1 MLLDFGGTS
10 WVVCKFTDIV
20 LASTN
25 LICWLKSG
33 FVTARN
39 QDILQPAIKLMSL
52 FDFGSSHEWA
62 ICWVNENFPSPLHTK
77 LFPLPSA
84 ENVSTLLWKTV
95 FPLEKLGLL
104 FLRGGSTHISHR
116 CDRLF
121 PQARRPDLVG
131 SIKTFRRP
139 GKYYRLPD
147 LLAFASWSAVLC
159 SSNLYVHA
167 ISPCDVTKEEH
178 RAESLLPRKKLKKPC
193 FATYIFQIPSF
204 L

>member
-39 QDILQPAIKLMSL
+39 QDILQPAIKLISL
-52 FDFGSSHEWA
+52 FDFGSSHEWT
-62 ICWVNENFPSPLHTK
+62 ICWVNDNFPSPLHTK
-77 LFPLPSA
+77 LFTLPSA
-84 ENVSTLLWKTV
+84 ENGSTLLWKTV
-95 FPLEKLGLL
+95 CPLEKLGLL
-104 FLRGGSTHISHR
+104 FLRGGSTHFSHR

-131 SIKTFRRP
+131 SIKTFCRP

-167 ISPCDVTKEEH
+167 ISPCGVTKEGH
-178 RAESLLPRKKLKKPC
+178 RAESLLLQKN
-193 FATYIFQIPSF
+193 
-204 L
+204 